1 MFYFNLPEYPN
12 RLFSA
17 HEESQLHDF
26 RNDDVYT
33 MLKMRQREYSDNIHK
48 EVMKKHDIMPGDI
61 VWMSPYWYPTREYY
75 GLYMVILNK
84 TGEKELESF
93 GDGFS
98 YVRAGSLYKKLL
110 EHNPSFFD
118 NVQDRIGSNTMIHE
132 IKCIINSYEKYN
144 SDTSAINEID
154 SDSSD
159 DSSDDEEQVK
169 PVRKGRKV
177 QERYSRYHGIE
188 VNKYKLD
195 GTFIRKYKS
204 LTAAVKSVNRTS
216 GTDLHNAIKTADG
229 IYRNYKWTLA

>member
-1 MFYFNLPEYPN
+1 MFYFNLLGHPN
-12 RLFSA
+12 RLFAA
-17 HEESQLHDF
+17 HDESQLHDF
-26 RNDDVYT
+26 RNDDVYSMPKT
-33 MLKMRQREYSDNIHK
+33 KQKEYSNNIHK
-48 EVMKKHDIMPGDI
+48 KVRELDDILPGDV
-61 VWMSPYWYPTREYY
+61 VWMTPYWYQSREYY
-75 GLYMVILNK
+75 GLYIVILNREGK
-84 TGEKELESF
+84 KKLESF

-98 YVRAGSLYKKLL
+98 DISAGSLYKKLL

-118 NVQDRIGSNTMIHE
+118 SIKDRIGFNTMIHE
-132 IKCIINSYEKYN
+132 INCIINSYEKYN
-144 SDTSAINEID
+144 SDTSEINAID

-188 VNKYKLD
+188 VNKYNLD